1 MKKKKVSNKEFEKVL
16 SQVQIPVLTLDE
28 RWHTVFADHEKSQ
41 AMCNLEKQLND
52 TIKLQGKLVTDIKEM
67 RKLKSKLMDQI
78 LNNMGTTTGNK
89 EVLRS
94 KKVGKSKELIQD
106 INDKILENEM
116 KISDIPREI
125 KQINYQL
132 MLESMKV
139 CYERMTEN
147 TEEIKKLEKWILNAR
162 NELKEKLLDK
172 QEREM
177 KNQQIYTYMHDVLG
191 AQAMELFDN
200 QYEEKSEEEEE

>member
-1 MKKKKVSNKEFEKVL
+1 MKKKKVSNKEFEKAL

-28 RWHTVFADHEKSQ
+28 RWHIVFADHEKSQ
-41 AMCNLEKQLND
+41 AMRNLEKQLND

-78 LNNMGTTTGNK
+78 LNNMGTTTGDK

-177 KNQQIYTYMHDVLG
+177 KNQQIYTYMHDVFG

>member
-1 MKKKKVSNKEFEKVL
+1 MDINIDEIVYRIIELSNVL
-16 SQVQIPVLTLDE
+16 K
-28 RWHTVFADHEKSQ
+28 F
-41 AMCNLEKQLND
+41 
-52 TIKLQGKLVTDIKEM
+52 
-67 RKLKSKLMDQI
+67 QI
-78 LNNMGTTTGNK
+78 LKDEHGEYVEYSNIDLDQYSQ
-89 EVLRS
+89 EV
-94 KKVGKSKELIQD
+94 KVKIIKQYLLTKFEGKELIQD

-177 KNQQIYTYMHDVLG
+177 ENQQIYTYMHDVFG